1 MRTDYMLQQEVE
13 RVLMLLMPENRL
25 VMRVVLHTGLRIS
38 DVLNLRTDQLAPR
51 FWVRESKTGKAKMVG
66 LPGPLLDDIRAQAG
80 PVWAFPG
87 VKKGSHRTRQAVWAD
102 IKRAARA
109 CRLPQNIGTHSGR
122 KVYAVELLQKY
133 GDMDRVRRALNHRYE
148 SVTMIYAMADH
159 LLMQKFKRRGG
170 ARGA

>member
-1 MRTDYMLQQEVE
+1 MRTEYLLQNEVE
-13 RVLMLLMPENRL
+13 RVLMLLMPANRL

-38 DVLNLRTDQLAPR
+38 DVLALKTGQLGPR

-66 LPGPLLDDIRAQAG
+66 LPAPLLEDIKAQAG

-87 VKKGSHRTRQAVWAD
+87 AKKGSHRTRQAVWAD

-122 KVYAVELLQKY
+122 KYYAVELMKKY
-133 GDMDRVRRALNHRYE
+133 GELEKVRRALNHRYE

-159 LLMQKFKRRGG
+159 LLKQKYKRRGG

>member
-1 MRTDYMLQQEVE
+1 
-13 RVLMLLMPENRL
+13 MLLMPANRL

-38 DVLNLRTDQLAPR
+38 DVLNLKTEQLASR

-66 LPGPLLDDIRAQAG
+66 IPAPLLEDIRAQAG

-87 VKKGSHRTRQAVWAD
+87 AKKGSHRTRQTVWAD

-133 GDMDRVRRALNHRYE
+133 GDMEKVRRALNHRYE

-159 LLMQKFKRRGG
+159 LLAQKFKRRGG
-170 ARGA
+170 SRGA

>member
-1 MRTDYMLQQEVE
+1 MRTEYMLQNEVE
-13 RVLMLLMPENRL
+13 RVLMLLMPANRL

-38 DVLNLRTDQLAPR
+38 DALTLKTEQLAPR
-51 FWVRESKTGKAKMVG
+51 FWVKEAKTGKSKLVG
-66 LPGPLLDDIRAQAG
+66 LPAPLLEDIKAQAG

-87 VKKGSHRTRQAVWAD
+87 QTKGKHRTRQAVWAD

-122 KVYAVELLQKY
+122 KVYAVELMHKY
-133 GDMDRVRRALNHRYE
+133 GEIERVRRALNHRYE

-159 LLMQKFKRRGG
+159 LLQQKFKRRGG
-170 ARGA
+170 RRGA